1 MIKGSINQEEIK
13 IPSICIPN
21 NRASNYIS
29 KTVRSARDKNKSII
43 TDRDFNIPLSITD
56 RISREKIHKDIE
68 NLNNTINE
76 LDLTDTYS
84 THHPQTEYTF
94 KNKQK
99 RLKKSKECKISGKE
113 KLRKLWN
120 QGDQFL

>member
-99 RLKKSKECKISGKE
+99 RFKNKKKGTGTFIK
-113 KLRKLWN
+113 
-120 QGDQFL
+120 

>member
-68 NLNNTINE
+68 NLKSTIN
-76 LDLTDTYS
+76 
-84 THHPQTEYTF
+84 
-94 KNKQK
+94 
-99 RLKKSKECKISGKE
+99 
-113 KLRKLWN
+113 
-120 QGDQFL
+120 